1 MKKQII
7 TKDKNENTLIIN
19 INNDKYFSITCEAYE
34 KGKSKS
40 DRNLIYAGCAHDEI
54 LEARSDLK
62 LLVDLHLSDRLGQP
76 MYAVENGFYYYQILK
91 GNAKYHNKGK
101 DDKTKYTKVLSDH
114 LRISLNETNLLII
127 ELDKL
132 PETQRKLSFSTFVFN
147 NLDKWQNE
155 AIKANKL
162 IESL

>member
-19 INNDKYFSITCEAYE
+19 INNDKYFSITCEAYK

-40 DRNLIYAGCAHDEI
+40 DKNMIYAGCSHAEI
-54 LEARSDLK
+54 LAARPDLK
-62 LLVDLHLSDRLGQP
+62 LLVDLHLSDSLGQP
-76 MYAVENGFYYYQILK
+76 MFAVENGFYYYRT
-91 GNAKYHNKGK
+91 AKYHNKEK
-101 DDKTKYTKVLSDH
+101 DDKTNYTKVLSNH
-114 LRISLNETNLLII
+114 LRITLNEVNLLII

-132 PETQRKLSFSTFVFN
+132 PESQRKLSFSTFVFN
-147 NLDKWQNE
+147 NLDRWQNE

>member
-1 MKKQII
+1 MKTQII

-40 DRNLIYAGCAHDEI
+40 DRNMIYAGCNHDEI
-54 LEARSDLK
+54 LAARPDLK
-62 LLVDLHLSDRLGQP
+62 LLVDLHLSDSLGQP
-76 MYAVENGFYYYQILK
+76 MYAVENGFYYYQLLT
-91 GNAKYHNKGK
+91 GTAKHNKEK
-101 DDKTKYTKVLSDH
+101 DDKTNYTKVLAEH
-114 LRISLNETNLLII
+114 LRITVNEANLLII

-132 PETQRKLSFSTFVFN
+132 PESQRKLSFSTFVFN
-147 NLDKWQNE
+147 NLDRWQNE